1 VVEHYGNKGRPHPI
15 IIGDLTD
22 LPNIEIRGVDG
33 MQNPGSHRDIDEANS
48 ANVFS
53 KLRCKSLWYREA

>member
-1 VVEHYGNKGRPHPI
+1 
-15 IIGDLTD
+15 
-22 LPNIEIRGVDG
+22 